1 MSFELKHAG
10 GPKWTVVNESG
21 EVVETFRG
29 KRAEAEQLFA
39 DWLDSQPDVDA
50 VEDAADASDVESAAE
65 QPAVEA
71 ADEEKPAV
79 NLPDPSGLS
88 GLAKTAALNAQME
101 TVVVEGEY
109 RSKSGVHNE
118 ANHVYNVP
126 DGWQAAWGTPRHID
140 GGRHAN
146 YLRERGYRPV
156 YRDEMGTDMYSDELY
171 VAYLDET
178 DTDFVFMSGAQLFIG
193 PSEKLARARKNE
205 YDEHMAALNTKQE
218 ADREAAENLGGN
230 LRTNRETST
239 YNPMRN

>member
-10 GPKWTVVNESG
+10 GPKWTVVNENG

-29 KRAEAEQLFA
+29 KRAEAERLFE
-39 DWLDSQPDVDA
+39 DWLAGQSDADS
-50 VEDAADASDVESAAE
+50 VEDAADASGSE
-65 QPAVEA
+65 PA
-71 ADEEKPAV
+71 ADEPVVETADEPKPEV
-79 NLPDPSGLS
+79 KLPNPEGLS

-109 RSKSGVHNE
+109 RLKSGVHNE

-156 YRDEMGTDMYSDELY
+156 YRDEMGTDMYGDELY

-178 DTDFVFMSGAQLFIG
+178 DSDFVFMSGAQLFIG

>member
-10 GPKWTVVNESG
+10 GPKWTVLNEAG

-29 KRAEAEQLFA
+29 KRAEAEELFN
-39 DWLDSQPDVDA
+39 DWLASATVADS
-50 VEDAADASDVESAAE
+50 VEDAADADDAAVVVDEPVVET
-65 QPAVEA
+65 
-71 ADEEKPAV
+71 ADETQPEVA
-79 NLPDPSGLS
+79 LPDPTNLS
-88 GLAKTAALNAQME
+88 GRAKTAALNAQMD

-109 RSKSGVHNE
+109 RVKSGVHNE

-126 DGWQAAWGTPRHID
+126 DGWQAAWSTPRHID

-171 VAYLDET
+171 VAYLDES
-178 DTDFVFMSGAQLFIG
+178 DSEFVFMSGAQLFIG

-205 YDEHMAALNTKQE
+205 YDSHMAALNSKQE
-218 ADREAAENLGGN
+218 ADREFAEDLGGN
-230 LRTNRETST
+230 LRTQRETST